1 METPMRIAFLPDDY
15 LPDSTLV
22 HAKMIHELALE
33 FQKYGHETVVI
44 TPGTIKQPSN
54 LVIDTIDE
62 VEIWRFKSGETR
74 GVGNVKRAINESLLS
89 FRAWFAIRN
98 EVKKKPFDLCINY
111 SPTIFF
117 GPLVRLIK
125 GVNPQCKSY
134 LVLRDLF
141 PQWIIDEGIISANS
155 LPAKYFRFFERYNYK
170 SSDRIGLMSEANL
183 EYFNIAHS
191 DIANTE
197 ILRNWSRVIPVEVN
211 KKALNVRDKYHLKD
225 KVILFY
231 GGNIGI
237 AQDMTNIMRL
247 AKNLIGCEQAHVLI
261 VGQGDEFELIQHLQR
276 KWQLENV
283 TILPSVDQGTY
294 KQLLKQ
300 VDIGL
305 FSLAKSH
312 KAHNF
317 PGKIMGYMLESLPIL
332 GSVNVGNDLL
342 QLVNEKNTGFA
353 FINGEDESLAE
364 AALTLINS
372 QALRKQKGLC
382 AFEVLNQYFSVESA
396 AVQMLKLIDGNGCDG
411 ELE

>member
-1 METPMRIAFLPDDY
+1 MRIAFLPDDY

-44 TPGTIKQPSN
+44 TPGNLSQTGNLIKDN
-54 LVIDTIDE
+54 IDNVE
-62 VEIWRFKSGETR
+62 VWRFKSGETR

-89 FRAWFAIRN
+89 FRAWLAIRK
-98 EVKKKPFDLCINY
+98 EVKAKPFDLCINY

-117 GPLVRLIK
+117 GPLIRMLK
-125 GVNPQCKSY
+125 GVNSQCKSY

-141 PQWIIDEGIISANS
+141 PQWIIDEGIIGADS
-155 LPAKYFRFFERYNYK
+155 LPARYFKFFERLNYK
-170 SSDRIGLMSEANL
+170 SSDRIGLMSDANL
-183 EYFNIAHS
+183 EYFKTVHPDINNI
-191 DIANTE
+191 E
-197 ILRNWSRVIPVEVN
+197 ILRNWSRVVPVE
-211 KKALNVRDKYHLKD
+211 RDEQSLQIRTKFNLEN

-237 AQDMTNIMRL
+237 AQDMTNMMRL
-247 AKNLIGCEQAHVLI
+247 ARNLQDCEQAHMLI
-261 VGQGDEFELIQHLQR
+261 VGQGDEFELILNLKE
-276 KWQLENV
+276 KWNLHNV
-283 TILPSVDQGTY
+283 TILPSVDQETY

-332 GSVNVGNDLL
+332 GSVNSGNDLV
-342 QLVNEKNTGFA
+342 QLINDKNTGFA
-353 FINGEDESLAE
+353 FVNGEDDALAKAALELINNESL
-364 AALTLINS
+364 
-372 QALRKQKGLC
+372 RKDKGQC

-396 AVQMLKLIDGNGCDG
+396 TAQIAKLIEGN
-411 ELE
+411 